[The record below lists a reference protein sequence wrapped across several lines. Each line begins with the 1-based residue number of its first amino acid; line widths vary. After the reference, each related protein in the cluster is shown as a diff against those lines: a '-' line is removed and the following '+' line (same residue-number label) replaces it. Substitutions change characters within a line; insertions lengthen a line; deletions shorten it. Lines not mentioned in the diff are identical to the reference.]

1 MFTHLTIAA
10 TVGLLGAT
18 AGSAT
23 FLVEASTDTTTD
35 SSQPSTETTAATDDS
50 SDDSSTTTGEARVAA
65 AIEGFEERAT
75 ELGFVDTGSS
85 DGSTTDTSTA
95 ATGDTGDTGDTSSD
109 TATDDT
115 VSDEDELFAACDGEA
130 IFAGIEDDFPGSI
143 AQQAS
148 NNFEFRT
155 AETDSTEF
163 SFSDIPEGVFATAV
177 VIDPDSIKKADEI
190 IDWFGLPETAEC
202 LSDALDDT
210 LNQPQDP
217 DSSSPSGAEIS
228 SEVTNTDD
236 LGIADNSSS
245 MAFDIEIDVLGAP
258 LTVHTDFVIARGGD
272 SIAVIGSTNNGDPQS
287 GFDAAEELSNLID
300 DLNG

>member
-10 TVGLLGAT
+10 TVGLLGVT

-85 DGSTTDTSTA
+85 DGSTTA
-95 ATGDTGDTGDTSSD
+95 ATDDTGD

-163 SFSDIPEGVFATAV
+163 SFSDMPEGVLATAV
-177 VIDPDSIKKADEI
+177 VIDPESIEKADEI

-300 DLNG
+300 DLNA